1 MFLTT
6 NYKAVYQLHAS
17 HSYNMF
23 HRFNRLSLKKQSNI
37 SNMQNSYESKMDD
50 DLVPSNQEAL
60 FAIPDLDLT
69 INLPEGSDNSSTI
82 ISEGLGE
89 IRKTLQNRLTLAK
102 RKESLRYGIQTGK
115 FPTWFHTRSYCA
127 LNLDG
132 EGNEKFEKFWRDLA
146 ESQNKQTAQLVLD
159 YVEAEIK
166 TKELESNQIRNQTL
180 QAVRRQ
186 TVDFEIEK
194 RRFDENITK
203 INQDQI
209 TEIQESRSRLATA
222 TQFNSQTRDQSK
234 RPCGRPFR
242 RPGPRRQQL
251 RGRPY

>member
-1 MFLTT
+1 M
-6 NYKAVYQLHAS
+6 YQLHAP
-17 HSYNMF
+17 HSSNMF
-23 HRFNRLSLKKQSNI
+23 HRFNKLSLKKQSTV
-37 SNMQNSYESKMDD
+37 SNMQNNNYETRMDD

-69 INLPEGSDNSSTI
+69 ITLPEGNDNSSTI

-89 IRKTLQNRLTLAK
+89 IRQTLQNRLTLAK
-102 RKESLRYGIQTGK
+102 RKESLRYGIQTGR
-115 FPTWFHTRSYCA
+115 FPAWFYTRSHCA
-127 LNLDG
+127 LNLDN

-166 TKELESNQIRNQTL
+166 AKEMESNQIRIQTL

-186 TVDFEIEK
+186 SVDFESEK

-203 INQDQI
+203 INQEQI
-209 TEIQESRSRLATA
+209 SEIQEFRSRLATA
-222 TQFNSQTRDQSK
+222 TQSNSQTRDQSK
-234 RPCGRPFR
+234 RPRGRPFR
-242 RPGPRRQQL
+242 RPGPRRQQS